1 MPTLEQL
8 IDKFHGYSDEELF
21 NVYDQL
27 DGYTD
32 TGKQAFGI
40 AIEKRGGLDYLKDK
54 TTRLAETKAE
64 ISKVKSEVRELLQS
78 GVAKTEIIDRVEIH
92 SVTKDK
98 LLEIINEVSAALAND
113 ESDRK
118 IKPRTILGGI
128 IGGIIGG
135 TLGGILWGIQ
145 MVYSK
150 QMFFIFGIGL
160 VLLSYGSIKL
170 FTRQSKKNAAVMVIT
185 IVSVLYALL
194 LGQVIFEVFG

>member
-32 TGKQAFGI
+32 TGKQAFEI
-40 AIEKRGGLDYLKDK
+40 AVEKRGGLDYLKDK
-54 TTRLAETKAE
+54 TTRMAETKAE
-64 ISKVKSEVRELLQS
+64 ISKVKSEVRDLLQL